1 MDTFID
7 NDFSKKELCY
17 AIFGFGQGFWEKV
30 TLSNFAVCS
39 EFSTENNSYNAKVH
53 SFSKQCFARSSFDTI
68 LGDFQLIFKLSSTN
82 IS

>member
-1 MDTFID
+1 MNFQ
-7 NDFSKKELCY
+7 KEIIVQRGGLVLRH
-17 AIFGFGQGFWEKV
+17 FWFWEKV

-53 SFSKQCFARSSFDTI
+53 SFSKQCFAQSSFDTI
-68 LGDFQLIFKLSSTN
+68 LGDFQLIFKLSSAN